1 MYNLYRTILCYCKIK
16 KTVFFLYT
24 EPKISV
30 NLYNSCQFDYICT
43 HFNSYMKKKIAV
55 GFWESIARI
64 VLKNRIVILGVI
76 LAITI
81 FLALQWKNLGMT
93 YTEANLLPK
102 KHIVNQQ
109 YEDFLSKFGEEG
121 NLIVIGFKDKE
132 FFTPKAF
139 AAWNELMTGL
149 KSSKEVELVV
159 SLNDLKKLEKNETE
173 EKFELVPLIDQKQ
186 TVNPAYLQKIKNELF
201 NNLPFYEG
209 LLFNK
214 QSGSIRSAIYLNKKI
229 VNTAARKTFIIENL
243 VPKIEK
249 FEKTTGIDLR
259 VSGMPYIRTIN
270 AENMKGEIGLFIG
283 AALFITSLIFFLFF
297 RSFRA
302 TFISIC
308 ILLVGVMWSFGTLG
322 LFHYKI
328 TILTAIIPPL
338 IIVIGITNCIFLINK
353 YQQEIKIHHNQ
364 AKALQRVIS
373 KIGVSTL
380 MTNLTT
386 AAGFATFMIT
396 GNDLLFEFGL
406 VTSINVISVYLLTL
420 AVVPI
425 FYSFMPLP
433 KEKHLFHLSKT
444 YISTLLDWVENI
456 VKYKRKTIYII
467 YALLLVFS
475 VIGVSQMKVSGSLI
489 GEMPKSASF
498 FKDIVFFEK
507 EFNGVMPLEIMINTK
522 RKKGVMKLSTMKK
535 MDELQKTI
543 SEIPE
548 LSKPISIVNLVKY
561 SKQAYY
567 NGNPEYYELP
577 TSQEQA
583 FILSYAKNATKNTKE
598 NLMKSYVDSTGQ
610 YARITTF
617 MKDIGTKEMAKVESK
632 LHQKIDKI
640 FPKDRYE
647 VTLTGKALVFQKGTS
662 YLIDNLIESL
672 IFAILLIAGLMTYL
686 FRSGKMVLASVI
698 TNILPLCITSGLMGY
713 FGIPLKP
720 STILVF
726 SIAFGI
732 SVDNAIQFMA
742 KYRLDLLQNK
752 GKVKKS
758 VFSALRETGISTFYT
773 SVVLILGF
781 ATFTLSSFSGT
792 IALGGLI
799 SCTLLFAMFANLLV
813 LPALVLTFEK
823 KRAKKEDLIEE
834 LN

>member
-1 MYNLYRTILCYCKIK
+1 MYNLYPTILWYCKIK
-16 KTVFFLYT
+16 NTPFFLPIA
-24 EPKISV
+24 PKISF
-30 NLYNSCQFDYICT
+30 NLYNSCQFDYICI
-43 HFNSYMKKKIAV
+43 HFNSYMKKKITV

-76 LAITI
+76 LAITV

-109 YEDFLSKFGEEG
+109 YQDFLSKFGEEG
-121 NLIVIGFKDKE
+121 NLIVIGFKDKA

-149 KSSKEVELVV
+149 KNSKEVELVV
-159 SLNDLKKLEKNETE
+159 SLNDLKKLEKNETA

-186 TVNPAYLQKIKNELF
+186 TVNPAYLEKIKNELF

-302 TFISIC
+302 TFISMC
-308 ILLVGVMWSFGTLG
+308 ILLIGVMWSFGTLG

-425 FYSFMPLP
+425 IYSFMPLP
-433 KEKHLFHLSKT
+433 KEKHLYHLTKN
-444 YISTLLDWVENI
+444 YISTLLNWVENI
-456 VKYKRKTIYII
+456 VKYKRKTVYII

-662 YLIDNLIESL
+662 YLINNLIESL

-773 SVVLILGF
+773 SIVLIFGF
-781 ATFTLSSFSGT
+781 AIFTLSSFSGT

-799 SCTLLFAMFANLLV
+799 SCTLLFAMFSNLLV

-823 KRAKKEDLIEE
+823 KRTKKEDFIEE

>member
-1 MYNLYRTILCYCKIK
+1 MKNTI
-16 KTVFFLYT
+16 
-24 EPKISV
+24 
-30 NLYNSCQFDYICT
+30 Q
-43 HFNSYMKKKIAV
+43 V
-55 GFWESIARI
+55 GFWERLARI
-64 VLKNRIVILGVI
+64 ILTNRIAILSGIV
-76 LAITI
+76 AITV
-81 FLALQWKNLGMT
+81 FLGMQWKYLGMT

-102 KHIVNQQ
+102 KHIVNRQ
-109 YEDFLSKFGEEG
+109 YQDFLDKFGEEG
-121 NLIVIGFKDKE
+121 NLIVIGFQDE
-132 FFTPKAF
+132 RFFTPKAY
-139 AAWNELMTGL
+139 AAWNVLMTGL
-149 KSSKEVELVV
+149 KNSKEVELVISV
-159 SLNDLKKLEKNETE
+159 NDLKTLQKDTIAQ
-173 EKFELVPLIDQKQ
+173 KFRLVPLIDQNCANDE
-186 TVNPAYLQKIKNELF
+186 TYLQGIKHELF
-201 NNLPFYEG
+201 TNLPFYEG

-214 QSGSIRSAIYLNKKI
+214 KSGSIRSAVYLKKKI

-243 VPKIEK
+243 VPAIER

-283 AALFITSLIFFLFF
+283 VALLITSLIFFLFF
-297 RSFRA
+297 RSYRA

-308 ILLVGVMWSFGTLG
+308 ILVVGVMWSFGTLG

-353 YQQEIKIHHNQ
+353 YQQEVKLHNNQ

-406 VTSINVISVYLLTL
+406 VTSINVITVYLLTL
-420 AVVPI
+420 LVVPI
-425 FYSFMPLP
+425 VYSFMPLP
-433 KEKHLFHLSKT
+433 KEKHLYHLSKN
-444 YISTLLDWVENI
+444 YLSSFLNWVGNI
-456 VKYKRKTIYII
+456 VKTKRSAIYWI
-467 YALLLVFS
+467 YGLLLAFS

-489 GEMPKSASF
+489 GEMPKSAAF
-498 FKDIVFFEK
+498 FKDILFYEK

-522 RKKGVMKLSTMKK
+522 HKRGVMTLANMRK
-535 MDELQKTI
+535 MDELQETI
-543 SEIPE
+543 SQIPE
-548 LSKPISIVNLVKY
+548 LSKPVSVVNLVKY
-561 SKQAYY
+561 SKQAFY
-567 NGNPEYYELP
+567 NGNPDYYALP
-577 TSQEQA
+577 TAQEQA
-583 FILSYAKNATKNTKE
+583 FILSYAKNATKDTKE

-617 MKDIGTKEMAKVESK
+617 MKDIGTQEMAKVERK
-632 LHQKIDKI
+632 LRDKIEAI
-640 FPKDRYE
+640 FPKERYE

-662 YLIDNLIESL
+662 YLINNLIESL
-672 IFAILLIAGLMTYL
+672 IFAILMIAALMAYL
-686 FRSGKMVLASVI
+686 FRSFKMVMASVI

-742 KYRLDLLQNK
+742 KYRHDLIKNN
-752 GKVKKS
+752 GKVQKS
-758 VFSALRETGISTFYT
+758 VFSALLETGISTFYT
-773 SVVLILGF
+773 SIVLIFGF
-781 ATFTLSSFSGT
+781 AIFTLSSFSGT

-813 LPALVLTFEK
+813 LPSLVLTFEK
-823 KRAKKEDLIEE
+823 KRAKKEDSLESVSGSE
-834 LN
+834 S

>member
-1 MYNLYRTILCYCKIK
+1 
-16 KTVFFLYT
+16 
-24 EPKISV
+24 
-30 NLYNSCQFDYICT
+30 
-43 HFNSYMKKKIAV
+43 MKKKLKV
-55 GFWESIARI
+55 GFWEYIARLI
-64 VLKNRIVILGVI
+64 LTYRITILI
-76 LAITI
+76 AITAITI
-81 FLALQWKNLGMT
+81 FLGFQWRNLNMT

-109 YEDFLSKFGEEG
+109 YDDFLSKFGEEG
-121 NLIVIGFKDKE
+121 NLIVIGFQDPN

-139 AAWNELMTGL
+139 AEWNELMLGL
-149 KSSKEVELVV
+149 KSSKNAELVV
-159 SLNDLKKLEKNETE
+159 SISDLRKLQKDTIAQ
-173 EKFELVPLIDQKQ
+173 KFELNPLIDSNQIKNQ
-186 TVNPAYLQKIKNELF
+186 AYLQNIKSELF

-214 QSGSIRSAIYLNKKI
+214 KSGSIRSAIYLKKEI
-229 VNTAARKTFIIENL
+229 VNTAERKIFIIETL
-243 VPKIEK
+243 LPKIEK
-249 FEKTTGIDLR
+249 FEKNTGIDLR

-283 AALFITSLIFFLFF
+283 AALLITSLIFFFFF
-297 RSFRA
+297 RSYRA
-302 TFISIC
+302 TFISIF
-308 ILLVGVMWSFGTLG
+308 ILLFGVMWSFGTLG
-322 LFHYKI
+322 LFNYKI

-353 YQQEIKIHHNQ
+353 YQQEIKLHQNQ

-396 GNDLLFEFGL
+396 GNELLYEFGL
-406 VTSINVISVYLLTL
+406 VTSINVITVYLLTL
-420 AVVPI
+420 LIVPI
-425 FYSFMPLP
+425 MYSFMPMP
-433 KEKHLFHLSKT
+433 KEKHLYHLSKNYLSTVLGWVEKVVKTKRT
-444 YISTLLDWVENI
+444 YIYTVY
-456 VKYKRKTIYII
+456 V
-467 YALLLVFS
+467 LLLVFS
-475 VIGVSQMKVSGSLI
+475 VVGVMQMKVSGSLI

-498 FKDIVFFEK
+498 FKDILFYEK

-522 RKKGVMKLSTMKK
+522 HKKGVMKLSTMKK

-543 SEIPE
+543 EQIPE
-548 LSKPISIVNLVKY
+548 LSKPVSVVNLVKY
-561 SKQAYY
+561 SKQAFY

-583 FILSYAKNATKNTKE
+583 FILSYAKNATKNTKD

-610 YARITTF
+610 YARITTY
-617 MKDIGTKEMAKVESK
+617 MKDIGTKDMAKIEGK
-632 LHQKIDKI
+632 LRIKIEEI

-647 VTLTGKALVFQKGTS
+647 VTLTGKALVFQKGTT
-662 YLIDNLIESL
+662 YLINNLIESL
-672 IFAILLIAGLMTYL
+672 LFAILLIAGLMAYM
-686 FRSGKMVLASVI
+686 FRSAKMIFVSVI

-713 FGIPLKP
+713 LGIPLKP

-742 KYRLDLLQNK
+742 KYRHDLKMNN
-752 GKVKKS
+752 GKIKKS
-758 VFSALRETGISTFYT
+758 VFSALQETGVSTFYT
-773 SVVLILGF
+773 SIVLIFGF
-781 ATFTLSSFSGT
+781 AIFTLSSFSGT
-792 IALGGLI
+792 VALGGLI

-823 KRAKKEDLIEE
+823 KKAKLEE
-834 LN
+834 

>member
-1 MYNLYRTILCYCKIK
+1 MK
-16 KTVFFLYT
+16 KTL
-24 EPKISV
+24 K
-30 NLYNSCQFDYICT
+30 
-43 HFNSYMKKKIAV
+43 V
-55 GFWESIARI
+55 GIWEFIARLI
-64 VLKNRIVILGVI
+64 LTNRIKILITIV
-76 LAITI
+76 AITI
-81 FLALQWKNLGMT
+81 FLGFQWRNLGMT
-93 YTEANLLPK
+93 YTEANLLPQ

-109 YEDFLSKFGEEG
+109 YDDFLSKFGEEG
-121 NLIVIGFKDKE
+121 NLIVIGFKDTT

-149 KSSKEVELVV
+149 KNANEVELVV
-159 SLNDLKKLEKNETE
+159 SLNDLKKLQKDTLA
-173 EKFELVPLIDQKQ
+173 EKFQLVPLINQNQIVNQ
-186 TVNPAYLQKIKNELF
+186 TYLKNLKNELF

-214 QSGSIRSAIYLNKKI
+214 KSGSIRSAVYLKKAI
-229 VNTAARKTFIIENL
+229 VNTAERKTFIVENL
-243 VPKIEK
+243 IPKIEK

-270 AENMKGEIGLFIG
+270 AENMKGEIALFIG

-302 TFISIC
+302 TFISIL
-308 ILLVGVMWSFGTLG
+308 ILLFGVMWSFGTLG
-322 LFHYKI
+322 LLHYRI

-353 YQQEIKIHHNQ
+353 YQQEIKLHNNQ

-373 KIGVSTL
+373 KIGVSTM

-396 GNDLLFEFGL
+396 GNELLFEFGL
-406 VTSINVISVYLLTL
+406 VTSLNVITVYLLTL
-420 AVVPI
+420 VVVPI
-425 FYSFMPLP
+425 AYSFMSVP
-433 KEKHLFHLSKT
+433 KEKHLYHLSKT
-444 YISTLLDWVENI
+444 YISSVLDWVENI
-456 VKYKRKTIYII
+456 VKNKRKVIYTIYV
-467 YALLLVFS
+467 LLLIFS
-475 VIGVSQMKVSGSLI
+475 VIGVSKMKVSGSLI

-507 EFNGVMPLEIMINTK
+507 EFNGVMPLEIMIDTK
-522 RKKGVMKLSTMKK
+522 HKKGVMKLSTMKK

-543 SEIPE
+543 EQIPE
-548 LSKPISIVNLVKY
+548 LSKPVSVVNLVKY
-561 SKQAYY
+561 SKQAFY

-577 TSQEQA
+577 NSQEQV
-583 FILSYAKNATKNTKE
+583 FILSYAKNATKNTKD

-617 MKDIGTKEMAKVESK
+617 MKDIGTKDMAKIEGK
-632 LHQKIDKI
+632 LRAKIEEV

-647 VTLTGKALVFQKGTS
+647 VTLTGKALVFQKGTA

-672 IFAILLIAGLMTYL
+672 IFAILLIAGLMAYM
-686 FRSGKMVLASVI
+686 FRSSKMIFVSVI

-713 FGIPLKP
+713 IGIPLKP

-742 KYRLDLLQNK
+742 KYRHDLIQNN
-752 GKVKKS
+752 GKIKKS

-773 SVVLILGF
+773 SVVLIFGF
-781 ATFTLSSFSGT
+781 AIFTLSSFGGT

-823 KRAKKEDLIEE
+823 KKAIDED
-834 LN
+834 

>member
-1 MYNLYRTILCYCKIK
+1 
-16 KTVFFLYT
+16 
-24 EPKISV
+24 
-30 NLYNSCQFDYICT
+30 
-43 HFNSYMKKKIAV
+43 MKRALKV
-55 GFWESIARI
+55 GFWEWIARI
-64 VLKNRIVILGVI
+64 ILKNRMTILCVIFSLTVFLG
-76 LAITI
+76 
-81 FLALQWKNLGMT
+81 LQWKNLSMT
-93 YTEANLLPK
+93 FTEANLLPQ

-109 YEDFLSKFGEEG
+109 YQDFLNKFGEEG
-121 NLIVIGFKDKE
+121 NLIVIGVQDKR

-139 AAWNELMTGL
+139 AAWNKLMSGL
-149 KSSKEVELVV
+149 KKAQEVELVIAV
-159 SLNDLKKLEKNETE
+159 HDLKKLEKNTLL
-173 EKFELVPLIDQKQ
+173 EKFELVPLI
-186 TVNPAYLQKIKNELF
+186 NPKKTNDAAYLGGIKKELF
-201 NNLPFYEG
+201 NNLPFYES

-214 QSGSIRSAIYLNKKI
+214 QTGSIRSAIYLNKKI
-229 VNTAARKTFIIENL
+229 VNTVARKTFVVENL
-243 VPKIEK
+243 VPKINE

-270 AENMKGEIGLFIG
+270 SENMKGEIGFFIG
-283 AALFITSLIFFLFF
+283 AALLITSLIFFLFF

-308 ILLVGVMWSFGTLG
+308 ILLVGVVWSFGTLG

-353 YQQEIKIHHNQ
+353 YQQEIKTHNNQ

-373 KIGVSTL
+373 KIGVATL

-386 AAGFATFMIT
+386 AIGFATFMIT
-396 GNDLLFEFGL
+396 GNDLLYEFGL
-406 VTSINVISVYLLTL
+406 VTSINVITVYLLTL
-420 AVVPI
+420 MIVPI
-425 FYSFMPLP
+425 VYSFMPVP
-433 KEKHLFHLSKT
+433 KEKHLYHLSKT
-444 YISTLLDWVENI
+444 YLSAVLNWVEYAVRYN
-456 VKYKRKTIYII
+456 RKIIYIV
-467 YALLLVFS
+467 YGLLLVFS
-475 VIGVSQMKVSGSLI
+475 IIGVSQMKVSGSLI

-498 FKDIVFFEK
+498 FKDILFFEK
-507 EFNGVMPLEIMINTK
+507 EFNGVMPLEIMIDTK
-522 RKKGVMKLSTMKK
+522 RKKGVMKLSTMKR
-535 MDELQKTI
+535 MDELQQTI
-543 SEIPE
+543 AEIPE
-548 LSKPISIVNLVKY
+548 LSKPVSIVNLVKY

-617 MKDIGTKEMAKVESK
+617 MRDIGTEEMAKVEDK
-632 LHQKIDKI
+632 LRTKIDQV
-640 FPKDRYE
+640 FPKERFN

-672 IFAILLIAGLMTYL
+672 IFAILLIAGLMAYM
-686 FRSGKMVLASVI
+686 FRSVKMILVSVI

-742 KYRLDLLQNK
+742 KYRHDLIENN
-752 GKVKKS
+752 GKIKKS

-773 SVVLILGF
+773 SVVLVFGF
-781 ATFTLSSFSGT
+781 AIFTLSSFSGT

-823 KRAKKEDLIEE
+823 KKALQEDTLDSKVA
-834 LN
+834 

>member
-1 MYNLYRTILCYCKIK
+1 MK
-16 KTVFFLYT
+16 KTLR
-24 EPKISV
+24 
-30 NLYNSCQFDYICT
+30 
-43 HFNSYMKKKIAV
+43 V
-55 GFWESIARI
+55 GFWEFIARLI
-64 VLKNRIVILGVI
+64 LTYRITILVVIA
-76 LAITI
+76 AITI
-81 FLALQWKNLGMT
+81 FLGLQWKNLNMT

-102 KHIVNQQ
+102 KHIVNRQ

-121 NLIVIGFKDKE
+121 NLIVIGFKDPK

-149 KSSKEVELVV
+149 KNSKGVELVV
-159 SLNDLKKLEKNETE
+159 SLNDLKKLQKDTLA
-173 EKFELVPLIDQKQ
+173 EKFELVPLINQNL
-186 TVNPAYLQKIKNELF
+186 TVNPAYLQKIKLELF

-214 QSGSIRSAIYLNKKI
+214 KSGSIRSAIYLKKSI
-229 VNTAARKTFIIENL
+229 VNTEARKTFILENL
-243 VPKIEK
+243 IPKIEK
-249 FEKTTGIDLR
+249 FEKSTGIDLR

-283 AALFITSLIFFLFF
+283 AALLITSLIFFLFF
-297 RSFRA
+297 RSYRA
-302 TFISIC
+302 TFISIF
-308 ILLVGVMWSFGTLG
+308 ILIFGVMWSFGTLG
-322 LFHYKI
+322 LFHYRI

-353 YQQEIKIHHNQ
+353 YQQEIKLHRNQ

-406 VTSINVISVYLLTL
+406 VTSINVITVYLLTL
-420 AVVPI
+420 VVVPI
-425 FYSFMPLP
+425 MYSFMHVP
-433 KEKHLFHLSKT
+433 KEKHLYHLSKT
-444 YISTLLDWVENI
+444 YLSSVLDWVEHI
-456 VKYKRKTIYII
+456 VKTKRTYIYSI
-467 YALLLVFS
+467 YGLLLVFS
-475 VIGVSQMKVSGSLI
+475 VIGVVQMKVSGSLI

-507 EFNGVMPLEIMINTK
+507 EFNGVMPLEIMIDTK
-522 RKKGVMKLSTMKK
+522 HKKGVMKLSTMKK

-543 SEIPE
+543 EQIPE
-548 LSKPISIVNLVKY
+548 LSKPVSIVNLVKY
-561 SKQAYY
+561 SKQAFY
-567 NGNPEYYELP
+567 NGKPEFYELP
-577 TSQEQA
+577 TSQEQV
-583 FILSYAKNATKNTKE
+583 FILSYAKNATKNSKE

-617 MKDIGTKEMAKVESK
+617 MKDIGTKDMSK
-632 LHQKIDKI
+632 IEGKLRTKIEEI

-647 VTLTGKALVFQKGTS
+647 VTLTGKALVFQKGTT
-662 YLIDNLIESL
+662 YLINNLIESL
-672 IFAILLIAGLMTYL
+672 IFAIFLIAGLMAYM
-686 FRSGKMVLASVI
+686 FRSAKMIFVSVI

-713 FGIPLKP
+713 LGIPLKP

-742 KYRLDLLQNK
+742 KYRHDLIQNN
-752 GKVKKS
+752 GKIKKS

-773 SVVLILGF
+773 SIVLIFGF
-781 ATFTLSSFSGT
+781 AVFTLSSFGGT
-792 IALGGLI
+792 VALGGLI

-823 KRAKKEDLIEE
+823 KKAINEE
-834 LN
+834 

>member
-1 MYNLYRTILCYCKIK
+1 MKNTIK
-16 KTVFFLYT
+16 
-24 EPKISV
+24 
-30 NLYNSCQFDYICT
+30 
-43 HFNSYMKKKIAV
+43 V
-55 GFWESIARI
+55 GFWERLARI
-64 VLKNRIVILGVI
+64 ILKNRIAILVGI
-76 LAITI
+76 AAITI
-81 FLALQWKNLGMT
+81 FLGFQWRNLSMT

-102 KHIVNQQ
+102 RHIVNKQ
-109 YEDFLSKFGEEG
+109 YQDFLNKFGEEG
-121 NLIVIGFKDKE
+121 NLIVIGFKDRT

-149 KSSKEVELVV
+149 KNAKEVDLVV
-159 SLNDLKKLEKNETE
+159 SLNDLKKLEKDTVAQ
-173 EKFELVPLIDQKQ
+173 KFRLVSLVDAAQIKD
-186 TVNPAYLQKIKNELF
+186 PAYLRHIREELF
-201 NNLPFYEG
+201 NRLPFYEG

-214 QSGSIRSAIYLNKKI
+214 QTGSIRSAVYLKKSI
-229 VNTAARKTFIIENL
+229 VNTEQRKAFILQKL
-243 VPKIEK
+243 VPAIER
-249 FEKTTGIDLR
+249 FEKDTQIDLR

-283 AALFITSLIFFLFF
+283 AALLVVSLIFFLFF
-297 RSFRA
+297 RSWRA
-302 TFISIC
+302 TFISIF
-308 ILLVGVMWSFGTLG
+308 ILIFGVMWSFGTLG

-353 YQQEIKIHHNQ
+353 YQQEIKLHNNQ

-380 MTNLTT
+380 MTNMTT
-386 AAGFATFMIT
+386 AMGFATFMIA

-406 VTSINVISVYLLTL
+406 VTSINVITVYLLTL
-420 AVVPI
+420 LVVPI
-425 FYSFMPLP
+425 IYSFMPLP
-433 KEKHLFHLSKT
+433 KEKHLYHLSRN
-444 YISTLLDWVENI
+444 YISSLLDWVEKI
-456 VKYKRKTIYII
+456 VKTRRTRVYIA
-467 YALLLVFS
+467 YGLLLIFS
-475 VIGVSQMKVSGSLI
+475 VLGLSKMKVSGSLI

-498 FKDIVFFEK
+498 FKDIVFYEK
-507 EFNGVMPLEIMINTK
+507 EFSGVMPLEIMIDTHH
-522 RKKGVMKLSTMKK
+522 KKGVMKLSTMKK
-535 MDELQKTI
+535 MDELQQTI
-543 SEIPE
+543 SKIPE
-548 LSKPISIVNLVKY
+548 LSKPVSVVNLVKY
-561 SKQAYY
+561 SKQAFY

-583 FILSYAKNATKNTKE
+583 FVLSYAKNASKNTKD
-598 NLMKSYVDSTGQ
+598 NLMKSYVDSTSQ

-617 MKDIGTKEMAKVESK
+617 MKDIGTEDMARVEK
-632 LHQKIDKI
+632 QLRTKIADI
-640 FPKDRYE
+640 FPEDRYT
-647 VTLTGKALVFQKGTS
+647 VTLTGKALVFQKGTT

-672 IFAILLIAGLMTYL
+672 IFAILMIAGLMAYL
-686 FRSGKMVLASVI
+686 FRSVKMVLASVI

-742 KYRLDLLQNK
+742 KYRHDLIMNNGQ
-752 GKVKKS
+752 VRKS

-773 SVVLILGF
+773 SVVLIFGF
-781 ATFTLSSFSGT
+781 AIFTLSSFSGT

-823 KRAKKEDLIEE
+823 KKASQEDFEDD
-834 LN
+834 

>member
-1 MYNLYRTILCYCKIK
+1 MKYRLK
-16 KTVFFLYT
+16 
-24 EPKISV
+24 
-30 NLYNSCQFDYICT
+30 
-43 HFNSYMKKKIAV
+43 V
-55 GFWESIARI
+55 GFWERVARI
-64 VLKNRIVILGVI
+64 ILKNRLVILGCI

-81 FLALQWKNLGMT
+81 FLSLQWKNLGMT

-109 YEDFLSKFGEEG
+109 YQDFLNKFGEEG
-121 NLIVIGFKDKE
+121 NLIVIGFKDNT

-139 AAWNELMTGL
+139 AAWNELMSGI
-149 KSSKEVELVV
+149 KKSKEVELVV
-159 SLNDLKKLEKNETE
+159 SINDLKKIQKDTIA
-173 EKFELVPLIDQKQ
+173 EKFELVSLIDQKQ
-186 TVNPAYLQKIKNELF
+186 TSNGAYLQNIKHELF
-201 NNLPFYEG
+201 TNLPFYEG

-214 QSGSIRSAIYLNKKI
+214 KSGSIRSAVYLNKKI
-229 VNTAARKTFIIENL
+229 VNTASRKTFIIENL

-283 AALFITSLIFFLFF
+283 AALLITSLIFFFFF

-308 ILLVGVMWSFGTLG
+308 ILLFGVMWSFGTLG

-353 YQQEIKIHHNQ
+353 YQQEIKIHQNQ
-364 AKALQRVIS
+364 ARALQRVIS

-396 GNDLLFEFGL
+396 GNELLFEFGL
-406 VTSINVISVYLLTL
+406 VTSINVITVYLLTL
-420 AVVPI
+420 LVVPI
-425 FYSFMPLP
+425 VYSFMSIP
-433 KEKHLFHLSKT
+433 KEKHLYHLSKN
-444 YISTLLDWVENI
+444 YISSLLDGVEYI
-456 VKYKRKTIYII
+456 VKYKRKSIYII
-467 YALLLVFS
+467 YILLLIFS
-475 VIGVSQMKVSGSLI
+475 IIGVSEMKVSGSLI

-498 FKDIVFFEK
+498 FKDILFYEK
-507 EFNGVMPLEIMINTK
+507 EFNGVMPLEIMIDTK
-522 RKKGVMKLSTMKK
+522 HKKGVMKLSTMKK
-535 MDELQKTI
+535 MDELQETI
-543 SEIPE
+543 GQIPE
-548 LSKPISIVNLVKY
+548 LSKPVSIVNLVKY

-567 NGNPEYYELP
+567 NGNPEYYQLP

-583 FILSYAKNATKNTKE
+583 FILSYAKNATKNTKD

-617 MKDIGTKEMAKVESK
+617 MKDIGTEEMAKVEGK
-632 LHQKIDKI
+632 LRQKIDVL
-640 FPKDRYE
+640 FPKDRYQ
-647 VTLTGKALVFQKGTS
+647 VTLTGKALVFQKGTT
-662 YLIDNLIESL
+662 YLINNLIESL
-672 IFAILLIAGLMTYL
+672 IFAIFLIAGLMAYL
-686 FRSGKMVLASVI
+686 FRSVKMVLASVI

-742 KYRLDLLQNK
+742 KYRLDLIQNN
-752 GKVKKS
+752 GKIKKS

-773 SVVLILGF
+773 SIVLIFGF
-781 ATFTLSSFSGT
+781 AIFTLSSFSGT

-823 KRAKKEDLIEE
+823 KSAVKEDTFTPEIEA
-834 LN
+834 

>member
-1 MYNLYRTILCYCKIK
+1 
-16 KTVFFLYT
+16 
-24 EPKISV
+24 
-30 NLYNSCQFDYICT
+30 
-43 HFNSYMKKKIAV
+43 MKNKSKV
-55 GFWESIARI
+55 GFWEWVARI
-64 VLKNRIVILGVI
+64 ILKNRIVILGLI
-76 LAITI
+76 LAVTI
-81 FLALQWKNLGMT
+81 FLGLQWKNLGMT

-102 KHIVNQQ
+102 KHIVNRQ
-109 YEDFLSKFGEEG
+109 YQDFLDKFGEEG
-121 NLIVIGFKDKE
+121 NLIVIGFKDE
-132 FFTPKAF
+132 SFFTPKAY

-149 KSSKEVELVV
+149 KNAKEVELVV
-159 SLNDLKKLEKNETE
+159 SLNDLKKLQKDTVAQ
-173 EKFELVPLIDQKQ
+173 KFELVPLIDQSK
-186 TVNPAYLQKIKNELF
+186 TLHSEYLQKIKHELF
-201 NNLPFYEG
+201 NDLPFYEG

-214 QSGSIRSAIYLNKKI
+214 ESGSIRSAVYLNKKI
-229 VNTAARKTFIIENL
+229 VNTAARKTFILENL

-270 AENMKGEIGLFIG
+270 AENMKGEIGLFIS
-283 AALFITSLIFFLFF
+283 AALLTVSLIFFFFF

-302 TFISIC
+302 TFISIL
-308 ILLVGVMWSFGTLG
+308 ILLFGVMWSFGTLG

-353 YQQEIKIHHNQ
+353 YQQEIKIHNNQ

-406 VTSINVISVYLLTL
+406 VTSLNVISVYLLTL
-420 AVVPI
+420 LVVPI
-425 FYSFMPLP
+425 VYSFMSVP

-444 YISTLLDWVENI
+444 YIASLLDWVEKI
-456 VKYKRKTIYII
+456 VKTRRSVIYSI
-467 YALLLVFS
+467 YGLLLVLS
-475 VIGVSQMKVSGSLI
+475 IIGVLQMKVSGSLI
-489 GEMPKSASF
+489 GEMPKNASF
-498 FKDIVFFEK
+498 FKDINFYEK
-507 EFNGVMPLEIMINTK
+507 EFHGVMPLEIMINTK

-535 MDELQKTI
+535 MDELQQTI
-543 SEIPE
+543 EQIPE
-548 LSKPISIVNLVKY
+548 LSKPVSIVNLVKY

-577 TSQEQA
+577 TAQEQV
-583 FILSYAKNATKNTKE
+583 FILSYAKNAAKNNND
-598 NLMKSYVDSTGQ
+598 NLMKSYVDPTGQ

-617 MKDIGTKEMAKVESK
+617 MKDIGTKEMAKVEA
-632 LHQKIDKI
+632 KIKKKTDVI

-672 IFAILLIAGLMTYL
+672 IFAILMIAGLMAYL
-686 FRSGKMVLASVI
+686 FRSVKMVMASVI
-698 TNILPLCITSGLMGY
+698 TNVLPLCITSGLMGY

-742 KYRLDLLQNK
+742 KYRHDLLKNN
-752 GKVKKS
+752 GRVKKS

-773 SVVLILGF
+773 SVVLIFGF
-781 ATFTLSSFSGT
+781 AIFTLSSFSGT

-813 LPALVLTFEK
+813 LPSLVLTFEK
-823 KRAKKEDLIEE
+823 KRDKKEGLMETD
-834 LN
+834 

>member
-1 MYNLYRTILCYCKIK
+1 MKNTI
-16 KTVFFLYT
+16 
-24 EPKISV
+24 
-30 NLYNSCQFDYICT
+30 Q
-43 HFNSYMKKKIAV
+43 V
-55 GFWESIARI
+55 GFWEKLARI
-64 VLKNRIVILGVI
+64 ILKNRITILIV
-76 LAITI
+76 LSALTI
-81 FLALQWKNLGMT
+81 FLALQWKNLSMT

-102 KHIVNQQ
+102 EHVANKDYQK
-109 YEDFLSKFGEEG
+109 FLDKFGEEG
-121 NLIVIGFKDKE
+121 NLVVIGFKDPK
-132 FFTPKAF
+132 FFTPKNY

-149 KSSKEVELVV
+149 KKSKEVDLVV
-159 SLNDLKKLEKNETE
+159 SLNDLKKLEKDTIN
-173 EKFELVPLIDQKQ
+173 EKFVLSPFIDQSK
-186 TVNPAYLQKIKNELF
+186 VLDPAYLKTVQYDLF
-201 NNLPFYEG
+201 HNLPFYEG

-214 QSGSIRSAIYLNKKI
+214 ESGSVRSAIYINKAL
-229 VNTAARKTFIIENL
+229 VNTAERKTFILENL
-243 VPKIEK
+243 VPKIDK

-270 AENMKGEIGLFIG
+270 ADNMKGEIGLFIG
-283 AALFITSLIFFLFF
+283 AALFTVSLIFFFFF

-308 ILLVGVMWSFGTLG
+308 ILIVGVIWSFGTLG
-322 LFHYKI
+322 LFGYKI

-353 YQQEIKIHHNQ
+353 YQQEIKLHNNQ

-386 AAGFATFMIT
+386 AIGFATFMIT

-420 AVVPI
+420 FIVPI
-425 FYSFMPLP
+425 IYSFMPLP
-433 KEKHLFHLSKT
+433 KEKHLYHLTKT
-444 YISTLLDWVENI
+444 YISTLLNVVENL
-456 VKYKRKTIYII
+456 VKSKRKIVYIV
-467 YALLLVFS
+467 YGLLLVFS

-498 FKDIVFFEK
+498 FKDILFYEK
-507 EFNGVMPLEIMINTK
+507 EFNGVMPLEIMIDTK
-522 RKKGVMKLSTMKK
+522 KKKGVMKASTIRK
-535 MDELQKTI
+535 MDELQTTI
-543 SEIPE
+543 AEIPE
-548 LSKPISIVNLVKY
+548 LAKPVSIVNLVKY
-561 SKQAYY
+561 SKQAFY
-567 NGNPEYYELP
+567 NGNPEYYQLP

-583 FILSYAKNATKNTKE
+583 FILSYAKNATKNSKE
-598 NLMKSYVDSTGQ
+598 NLMKAYVDSTGQ

-617 MKDIGTKEMAKVESK
+617 MKDIGTDEMAKVEKK
-632 LHQKIDKI
+632 LHTKIDEI

-647 VTLTGKALVFQKGTS
+647 VTVTGKALVFQKGTS
-662 YLIDNLIESL
+662 YLVDNLIESL
-672 IFAILLIAGLMTYL
+672 IFAIAVIAILMLYL
-686 FRSGKMVLASVI
+686 FRSFKMVMASVI

-742 KYRLDLLQNK
+742 KYKHDLIQSN

-799 SCTLLFAMFANLLV
+799 SCTLAFAMFANLVV
-813 LPALVLTFEK
+813 LPSLVLTFEK
-823 KRAKKEDLIEE
+823 KKTKKEE
-834 LN
+834 LENLEK

>member
-1 MYNLYRTILCYCKIK
+1 
-16 KTVFFLYT
+16 
-24 EPKISV
+24 
-30 NLYNSCQFDYICT
+30 
-43 HFNSYMKKKIAV
+43 MKKKLKV
-55 GFWESIARI
+55 GFWEYIAR
-64 VLKNRIVILGVI
+64 LILTYRVTI
-76 LAITI
+76 LIAIIAITI
-81 FLALQWKNLGMT
+81 FLGFQWRNLSMT

-109 YEDFLSKFGEEG
+109 YDDFLSKFGEEG
-121 NLIVIGFKDKE
+121 NLIVIGFKDPN

-139 AAWNELMTGL
+139 AEWNELMSGL
-149 KSSKEVELVV
+149 KLSNSVELVV
-159 SLNDLKKLEKNETE
+159 SISDLKKLQKDTLAQ
-173 EKFELVPLIDQKQ
+173 KFELVPLIENNQIKDQ
-186 TVNPAYLQKIKNELF
+186 AYLQNIKTELF

-214 QSGSIRSAIYLNKKI
+214 KSGSIRSAVYLKKEI
-229 VNTAARKTFIIENL
+229 VNTAERKTFIIETL
-243 VPKIEK
+243 LPKIEK
-249 FEKTTGIDLR
+249 FEKSTQIDLR

-283 AALFITSLIFFLFF
+283 AALLITSLIFFFFF
-297 RSFRA
+297 RSYRA

-308 ILLVGVMWSFGTLG
+308 ILIFGVMWSFGTLG

-353 YQQEIKIHHNQ
+353 YQQEIKLHQNQ

-386 AAGFATFMIT
+386 AVGFATFMIT
-396 GNDLLFEFGL
+396 GNELLYEFGL
-406 VTSINVISVYLLTL
+406 VTSINVITVYLLTL
-420 AVVPI
+420 LIVPI
-425 FYSFMPLP
+425 MYSFMPMP
-433 KEKHLFHLSKT
+433 KERHLYHLSKN
-444 YISTLLDWVENI
+444 YLSSVLGWVEKV
-456 VKYKRKTIYII
+456 VKTKRTAIYTV
-467 YALLLVFS
+467 YVLLLIFS
-475 VIGVSQMKVSGSLI
+475 VVGVMQMKVSGSLI

-498 FKDIVFFEK
+498 FKDILFYEK
-507 EFNGVMPLEIMINTK
+507 EFNGVMPLEIMIDTK

-543 SEIPE
+543 EQIPE
-548 LSKPISIVNLVKY
+548 LSKPVSVVNLVKY
-561 SKQAYY
+561 SKQAFY
-567 NGNPEYYELP
+567 NGNPEYYDLP

-583 FILSYAKNATKNTKE
+583 FILSYAKNATKNTKD

-610 YARITTF
+610 YARITTY
-617 MKDIGTKEMAKVESK
+617 MKDIGTKDMAIIEQK
-632 LHQKIDKI
+632 LKTKIDAI
-640 FPKDRYE
+640 FPNDRYE

-662 YLIDNLIESL
+662 YLINNLIESL
-672 IFAILLIAGLMTYL
+672 IFAIFVIAGLMAYM
-686 FRSGKMVLASVI
+686 FRSAKMILVSVI

-713 FGIPLKP
+713 LGIPLKP

-742 KYRLDLLQNK
+742 KYRHDLKMND
-752 GKVKKS
+752 GKIKKS
-758 VFSALRETGISTFYT
+758 VFSALQETGVSTFYT
-773 SVVLILGF
+773 SIVLIFGF
-781 ATFTLSSFSGT
+781 AIFTLSSFSGT
-792 IALGGLI
+792 VALGGLI

-823 KRAKKEDLIEE
+823 KKAIQEE
-834 LN
+834 

>member
-1 MYNLYRTILCYCKIK
+1 
-16 KTVFFLYT
+16 
-24 EPKISV
+24 
-30 NLYNSCQFDYICT
+30 
-43 HFNSYMKKKIAV
+43 MKNTLKV
-55 GFWESIARI
+55 GFWEVIARI
-64 VLKNRIVILGVI
+64 ILKNRITIIVAIAALTLFLG
-76 LAITI
+76 
-81 FLALQWKNLGMT
+81 FQWRNLSMT

-102 KHIVNQQ
+102 KHVVNQQ
-109 YEDFLSKFGEEG
+109 YQDFLNKFGEEG
-121 NLIVIGFKDKE
+121 NLIVIGFKDDT

-139 AAWNELMTGL
+139 AAWSKLMTEL
-149 KSSKEVELVV
+149 KSTKEVDLVV
-159 SLNDLKKLEKNETE
+159 SLNDLKKLEKDTIAQ
-173 EKFELVPLIDQKQ
+173 KFELVSLIDPSQ
-186 TVNPAYLQKIKNELF
+186 TNKVEYLQKIKYELF
-201 NNLPFYEG
+201 HNLPFYEG

-214 QSGSIRSAIYLNKKI
+214 ETGSIRSAVYLKKNV
-229 VNTAARKTFIIENL
+229 VNTAARKTFIVENL

-249 FEKTTGIDLR
+249 FEKETNIDLR

-270 AENMKGEIGLFIG
+270 AENMKGEIALFIG
-283 AALFITSLIFFLFF
+283 AALFITSFIFFLFF

-308 ILLVGVMWSFGTLG
+308 ILLLGVIWSFGTLG
-322 LFHYKI
+322 FFQYKI

-338 IIVIGITNCIFLINK
+338 IIVIGICNCIFLINK
-353 YQQEIKIHHNQ
+353 YQQEIKLHNNQ

-396 GNDLLFEFGL
+396 NNDLLFEFGM
-406 VTSINVISVYLLTL
+406 VTAINVMTVYFLTL
-420 AVVPI
+420 CIVPI
-425 FYSFMPLP
+425 VYSFMPLP
-433 KEKHLFHLSKT
+433 KEKHLYHLSKN
-444 YISTLLDWVENI
+444 YISALLNWVENI
-456 VKYKRKTIYII
+456 VKYKRSRIYII
-467 YALLLVFS
+467 YVLLLIFS
-475 VIGVSQMKVSGSLI
+475 VVGVSQMKVSGSLI

-498 FKDIVFFEK
+498 FKDILFYEK
-507 EFNGVMPLEIMINTK
+507 EFSGVMPLEIMIDTH

-535 MDELQKTI
+535 MDELQQTI
-543 SEIPE
+543 AQIPE
-548 LSKPISIVNLVKY
+548 LSKPVSVVNLVKY
-561 SKQAYY
+561 SKQAFY
-567 NGNPEYYELP
+567 NGNPDFYELP
-577 TSQEQA
+577 NSQEQA
-583 FILSYAKNATKNTKE
+583 FILSYAKNATKNTKD

-617 MKDIGTKEMAKVESK
+617 MKDIGTEDMARVEK
-632 LHQKIDKI
+632 QLQAKIDVI
-640 FPKDRYE
+640 FPADRYK

-662 YLIDNLIESL
+662 YLVDNLIESL
-672 IFAILLIAGLMTYL
+672 IFAIFMIAGLMAYL
-686 FRSGKMVLASVI
+686 FRSVKMVLASVI

-742 KYRLDLLQNK
+742 KYRHDLIQNN
-752 GKVKKS
+752 GRVKKS

-773 SVVLILGF
+773 SVVLIFGF
-781 ATFTLSSFSGT
+781 AIFTLSSFVGT

-823 KRAKKEDLIEE
+823 KKAKKEDAEE
-834 LN
+834 L

>member
-1 MYNLYRTILCYCKIK
+1 MLIYFEIYFIFAYHFLNMKQTIK
-16 KTVFFLYT
+16 
-24 EPKISV
+24 
-30 NLYNSCQFDYICT
+30 
-43 HFNSYMKKKIAV
+43 V
-55 GFWESIARI
+55 GFWEQVARVI
-64 VLKNRIVILGVI
+64 LKNRITILIAIAI
-76 LAITI
+76 LTI
-81 FLALQWKNLGMT
+81 FLSLQWKNIEMT

-109 YEDFLSKFGEEG
+109 YQDFLGKFGEEG
-121 NLIVIGFKDKE
+121 NLIVIGFKDDT

-139 AAWNELMTGL
+139 TAWSELMNSL
-149 KSSKEVELVV
+149 KSAKEVELVV
-159 SLNDLKKLEKNETE
+159 SLNDLKKLQKDTIAQ
-173 EKFELVPLIDQKQ
+173 KFQLVPLIDSSK
-186 TVNPAYLQKIKNELF
+186 TNDLAYLQKIKYELF

-214 QSGSIRSAIYLNKKI
+214 QSGSIRSAIYLNKKV
-229 VNTAARKTFIIENL
+229 VNTEARKTFIVENL

-249 FEKTTGIDLR
+249 FEKATQIDLR

-270 AENMKGEIGLFIG
+270 AENMKSEIGLFIG
-283 AALFITSLIFFLFF
+283 AALLITSLIFFFFF
-297 RSFRA
+297 RSYRA

-308 ILLVGVMWSFGTLG
+308 ILLFGVMWSFGTLG

-353 YQQEIKIHHNQ
+353 YQQEIKIHQNQ

-406 VTSINVISVYLLTL
+406 VTSINVITVYLLTL
-420 AVVPI
+420 LVVPI
-425 FYSFMPLP
+425 IYSFMSIP
-433 KEKHLFHLSKT
+433 KEKHLHHLSKT
-444 YISTLLDWVENI
+444 YISALLNWVENI
-456 VKYKRKTIYII
+456 VKYKRKII
-467 YALLLVFS
+467 YFIYGLLLIFS
-475 VIGVSQMKVSGSLI
+475 IIGVSQMKVSGSLI
-489 GEMPKSASF
+489 GEMPKNASF
-498 FKDIVFFEK
+498 FKDILFYEK
-507 EFNGVMPLEIMINTK
+507 EFSGVMPLEIMIDTK
-522 RKKGVMKLSTMKK
+522 RKKGVLKLSTMKK
-535 MDELQKTI
+535 MDELQTTI
-543 SEIPE
+543 AQIPE
-548 LSKPISIVNLVKY
+548 LSRPVSVVNLVKY
-561 SKQAYY
+561 SKQAFY
-567 NGNPEYYELP
+567 NGNPAFYDLP
-577 TSQEQA
+577 TNQEQA
-583 FILSYAKNATKNTKE
+583 FILSYAKNAAKNTKD

-610 YARITTF
+610 FARITTF
-617 MKDIGTKEMAKVESK
+617 MKDIGTEEMAKVEGK
-632 LHQKIDKI
+632 LRKKINEI
-640 FPKDRYE
+640 FPKDNYE

-672 IFAILLIAGLMTYL
+672 IFAILMIAGLMMYL
-686 FRSGKMVLASVI
+686 FRSVKMVFASLI

-713 FGIPLKP
+713 FDIPLKP

-742 KYRLDLLQNK
+742 KYRLDLIQNN
-752 GKVKKS
+752 GKIKKS

-773 SVVLILGF
+773 SIVLIFGF
-781 ATFTLSSFSGT
+781 AIFTLSSFSGT

-823 KRAKKEDLIEE
+823 KKATKEDVFED
-834 LN
+834 

>member
-1 MYNLYRTILCYCKIK
+1 MK
-16 KTVFFLYT
+16 KTL
-24 EPKISV
+24 K
-30 NLYNSCQFDYICT
+30 
-43 HFNSYMKKKIAV
+43 V
-55 GFWESIARI
+55 GFWEFIARLILTYRITILVII
-64 VLKNRIVILGVI
+64 V
-76 LAITI
+76 AITI
-81 FLALQWKNLGMT
+81 FLGLQWKNLSMT

-102 KHIVNQQ
+102 KHIVNRQ
-109 YEDFLSKFGEEG
+109 YDDFLTKFGEEG
-121 NLIVIGFKDKE
+121 NLIVIGFKDPN

-149 KSSKEVELVV
+149 KNSKEVELVV
-159 SLNDLKKLEKNETE
+159 SLNDLKKLQKDTLA
-173 EKFELVPLIDQKQ
+173 EKFELVPLIDQNQ
-186 TVNPAYLQKIKNELF
+186 TINPAYLQKIKLELF

-209 LLFNK
+209 LLFSK
-214 QSGSIRSAIYLNKKI
+214 KSGSIRSAIYLKKSI
-229 VNTAARKTFIIENL
+229 VNTAERKTFILENL
-243 VPKIEK
+243 IPKIDK
-249 FEKTTGIDLR
+249 FEKATGIDLR

-283 AALFITSLIFFLFF
+283 AALLITSLIFFFFF
-297 RSFRA
+297 RSYRA
-302 TFISIC
+302 TFISIF
-308 ILLVGVMWSFGTLG
+308 ILLFGVMWSFGTLG
-322 LFHYKI
+322 LLHYRI

-353 YQQEIKIHHNQ
+353 YQQEIKLHHNQ

-406 VTSINVISVYLLTL
+406 VTSINVITVYLLTL
-420 AVVPI
+420 VVVPI
-425 FYSFMPLP
+425 MYSFMHVP
-433 KEKHLFHLSKT
+433 KEKHLYHLSKT
-444 YISTLLDWVENI
+444 YLSWVLDWVEHI
-456 VKYKRKTIYII
+456 VKTKRTYIYSI
-467 YALLLVFS
+467 YGLLLVFS
-475 VIGVSQMKVSGSLI
+475 VIGVVRMKVSGSLI

-507 EFNGVMPLEIMINTK
+507 EFNGVMPLEIMIDTK
-522 RKKGVMKLSTMKK
+522 HKKGVMKLSTMKK

-543 SEIPE
+543 EQIPE
-548 LSKPISIVNLVKY
+548 LSKPVSIVNLVKY
-561 SKQAYY
+561 SKQAFY
-567 NGNPEYYELP
+567 NGKPEFYELP
-577 TSQEQA
+577 TSQEQV
-583 FILSYAKNATKNTKE
+583 FILSYAKNATKNSKE

-617 MKDIGTKEMAKVESK
+617 MKDIGTKDMSK
-632 LHQKIDKI
+632 IEGKLRTKIEEI

-647 VTLTGKALVFQKGTS
+647 VTLTGKALVFQKGTT
-662 YLIDNLIESL
+662 YLINNLIESL
-672 IFAILLIAGLMTYL
+672 IFAIFLIAGLMAYM
-686 FRSGKMVLASVI
+686 FRSTKMIFVSVI

-713 FGIPLKP
+713 LGIPLKP

-742 KYRLDLLQNK
+742 KYRHDLIQNN
-752 GKVKKS
+752 GKIKKS

-773 SVVLILGF
+773 SIVLIFGF
-781 ATFTLSSFSGT
+781 AIFTLSSFGGT
-792 IALGGLI
+792 VALGGLI

-823 KRAKKEDLIEE
+823 RKTITEE
-834 LN
+834 N

>member
-1 MYNLYRTILCYCKIK
+1 
-16 KTVFFLYT
+16 
-24 EPKISV
+24 
-30 NLYNSCQFDYICT
+30 
-43 HFNSYMKKKIAV
+43 MKKKLKV
-55 GFWESIARI
+55 GFWEYIAR
-64 VLKNRIVILGVI
+64 LILTYRVTI
-76 LAITI
+76 LIAIIAITI
-81 FLALQWKNLGMT
+81 FLGFQWRNLSMT

-109 YEDFLSKFGEEG
+109 YDDFLSKFGEEG
-121 NLIVIGFKDKE
+121 NLIVIGFKDPN

-139 AAWNELMTGL
+139 AQWNELMSGL
-149 KSSKEVELVV
+149 KLSNSVELVV
-159 SLNDLKKLEKNETE
+159 SISDLKKLQKDTLAQ
-173 EKFELVPLIDQKQ
+173 KFELVPLIENNQIKDQ
-186 TVNPAYLQKIKNELF
+186 AYLQNIKTELF

-214 QSGSIRSAIYLNKKI
+214 KSGSIRSAVYLKKEI
-229 VNTAARKTFIIENL
+229 VNTAERKTFIIETL
-243 VPKIEK
+243 LPKIEK
-249 FEKTTGIDLR
+249 FEKSTQIDLR

-283 AALFITSLIFFLFF
+283 AALLITSLIFFFFF
-297 RSFRA
+297 RSYRA

-308 ILLVGVMWSFGTLG
+308 ILIFGVMWSFGTLG

-353 YQQEIKIHHNQ
+353 YQQEIKLHQNQ

-386 AAGFATFMIT
+386 AVGFATFMIT
-396 GNDLLFEFGL
+396 GNELLYEFGL
-406 VTSINVISVYLLTL
+406 VTSINVITVYLLTL
-420 AVVPI
+420 LIVPI
-425 FYSFMPLP
+425 MYSFMPMP
-433 KEKHLFHLSKT
+433 KERHLYHLSKN
-444 YISTLLDWVENI
+444 YLSSVLGWVEKV
-456 VKYKRKTIYII
+456 VKTKRTAIYTV
-467 YALLLVFS
+467 YVLLLIFS
-475 VIGVSQMKVSGSLI
+475 VVGVMQMKVSGSLI

-498 FKDIVFFEK
+498 FKDILFYEK
-507 EFNGVMPLEIMINTK
+507 EFNGVMPLEIMIDTK

-543 SEIPE
+543 EQIPE
-548 LSKPISIVNLVKY
+548 LSKPISVVNLVKY
-561 SKQAYY
+561 SKQAFY
-567 NGNPEYYELP
+567 NGNPEYYDLP

-583 FILSYAKNATKNTKE
+583 FILSYAKNATKNTKD

-610 YARITTF
+610 YARITTY
-617 MKDIGTKEMAKVESK
+617 MKDIGTKDMAIIEQK
-632 LHQKIDKI
+632 LRTKIDAI
-640 FPKDRYE
+640 FPNDRYE

-662 YLIDNLIESL
+662 YLINNLIESL
-672 IFAILLIAGLMTYL
+672 IFAIFVIAGLMAYM
-686 FRSGKMVLASVI
+686 FRSAKMILVSVI

-713 FGIPLKP
+713 LGIPLKP

-742 KYRLDLLQNK
+742 KYRHDLKMND
-752 GKVKKS
+752 GKIKKS
-758 VFSALRETGISTFYT
+758 VFSALQETGVSTFYT
-773 SVVLILGF
+773 SIVLIFGF
-781 ATFTLSSFSGT
+781 AIFTLSSFSGT
-792 IALGGLI
+792 VALGGLI

-823 KRAKKEDLIEE
+823 KKAIQEE
-834 LN
+834 

>member
-1 MYNLYRTILCYCKIK
+1 MKNTI
-16 KTVFFLYT
+16 
-24 EPKISV
+24 
-30 NLYNSCQFDYICT
+30 Q
-43 HFNSYMKKKIAV
+43 V
-55 GFWESIARI
+55 GFWEKIARI
-64 VLKNRIVILGVI
+64 ILKNRITILII
-76 LAITI
+76 LVALTV
-81 FLALQWKNLGMT
+81 FLAFQWKNLSMS

-102 KHIVNQQ
+102 NHIANKQ
-109 YEDFLSKFGEEG
+109 YQNFLDKFGEEG
-121 NLIVIGFKDKE
+121 NLVVIGFKDPN
-132 FFTPKAF
+132 FFTPKNY

-149 KSSKEVELVV
+149 KKSKEVDLVV
-159 SLNDLKKLEKNETE
+159 SLNDLKKLEKDTVN
-173 EKFELVPLIDQKQ
+173 EKFVLTPFIDQEK
-186 TVNPAYLQKIKNELF
+186 TIDPAYLKEVQHDLF

-214 QSGSIRSAIYLNKKI
+214 ESGSVRSAVYINKDL
-229 VNTAARKTFIIENL
+229 VNTAERKTFIIENL

-249 FEKTTGIDLR
+249 FEKTTGVDLK

-270 AENMKGEIGLFIG
+270 AQDMKGEIGLFIG
-283 AALFITSLIFFLFF
+283 GALLIVSLIFFFFF

-308 ILLVGVMWSFGTLG
+308 ILIVGVMWSFGTLG

-353 YQQEIKIHHNQ
+353 YQQEIKLHNNQ
-364 AKALQRVIS
+364 AKALQRIIS
-373 KIGVSTL
+373 KIGVATL

-386 AAGFATFMIT
+386 AIGFATFMIT

-420 AVVPI
+420 VIVPI
-425 FYSFMPLP
+425 VYSFMPLP
-433 KEKHLFHLSKT
+433 KEKHLYHLTKT

-456 VKYKRKTIYII
+456 VKNKRKVIYTIYG
-467 YALLLVFS
+467 LLLVFS

-498 FKDIVFFEK
+498 YKDILFYEK
-507 EFNGVMPLEIMINTK
+507 EFNGVMPLEIMIDTK
-522 RKKGVMKLSTMKK
+522 RKKGVMKLSTMRK
-535 MDELQKTI
+535 MDELQNTI
-543 SEIPE
+543 ASMPE
-548 LSKPISIVNLVKY
+548 LSKPVSIVNLVKY
-561 SKQAYY
+561 SKQAFY
-567 NGNPEYYELP
+567 NGKPEYYQLP

-583 FILSYAKNATKNTKE
+583 FILSYAKNATKNSKD
-598 NLMKSYVDSTGQ
+598 NLMKAYVDSTGQ

-617 MKDIGTKEMAKVESK
+617 MRDIGTDKMAKVEKK
-632 LHQKIDKI
+632 LHSKIDEI

-662 YLIDNLIESL
+662 YLVGNLIESL
-672 IFAILLIAGLMTYL
+672 IFAILVIAGLMLYL
-686 FRSGKMVLASVI
+686 FRSFKMVMASVI

-742 KYRLDLLQNK
+742 KYRHDLLQSN
-752 GKVKKS
+752 GKIKKS

-799 SCTLLFAMFANLLV
+799 SCTLAFAMFANLLV

-823 KRAKKEDLIEE
+823 KKAKKEDLENLE
-834 LN
+834 Q

>member
-1 MYNLYRTILCYCKIK
+1 
-16 KTVFFLYT
+16 
-24 EPKISV
+24 
-30 NLYNSCQFDYICT
+30 
-43 HFNSYMKKKIAV
+43 MKRALKV
-55 GFWESIARI
+55 GFWEWIARI
-64 VLKNRIVILGVI
+64 ILKNRITILCVIFSLTVFLG
-76 LAITI
+76 
-81 FLALQWKNLGMT
+81 LQWKNLSMT
-93 YTEANLLPK
+93 FTEANLLPQ

-109 YEDFLSKFGEEG
+109 YQDFLNKFGEEG
-121 NLIVIGFKDKE
+121 NLIVIGIQDKR

-139 AAWNELMTGL
+139 AAWNKLMSGL
-149 KSSKEVELVV
+149 KKAQEVELVIAV
-159 SLNDLKKLEKNETE
+159 HDLKKLEKNTLL
-173 EKFELVPLIDQKQ
+173 EKFELVPLI
-186 TVNPAYLQKIKNELF
+186 NPKKTNDAAYLGGIKKELF
-201 NNLPFYEG
+201 NNLPFYES

-214 QSGSIRSAIYLNKKI
+214 QTGSIRSAIYLNKKI
-229 VNTAARKTFIIENL
+229 VNTVARKTFVVENL
-243 VPKIEK
+243 VPKINE
-249 FEKTTGIDLR
+249 FEKATGIDLR

-270 AENMKGEIGLFIG
+270 SENMKGEIGFFIG
-283 AALFITSLIFFLFF
+283 AALLITSLIFFLFF

-308 ILLVGVMWSFGTLG
+308 ILLVGVVWSFGTLG

-353 YQQEIKIHHNQ
+353 YQQEIKTHNNQ

-373 KIGVSTL
+373 KIGVATL

-386 AAGFATFMIT
+386 AIGFATFMIT
-396 GNDLLFEFGL
+396 GNDLLYEFGL
-406 VTSINVISVYLLTL
+406 VTSINVITVYLLTL
-420 AVVPI
+420 MIVPI
-425 FYSFMPLP
+425 VYSFMPVP
-433 KEKHLFHLSKT
+433 KEKHLYHLSKT
-444 YISTLLDWVENI
+444 YLSAVLNWVEYAVRYN
-456 VKYKRKTIYII
+456 RKIIYIV
-467 YALLLVFS
+467 YGLLLLFS
-475 VIGVSQMKVSGSLI
+475 IIGVSQMKVSGSLI

-498 FKDIVFFEK
+498 FKDILFFEK
-507 EFNGVMPLEIMINTK
+507 EFNGVMPLEIMIDTK
-522 RKKGVMKLSTMKK
+522 RKKGVMKLSTMKR
-535 MDELQKTI
+535 MDELQQTI
-543 SEIPE
+543 AEIPE
-548 LSKPISIVNLVKY
+548 LSKPVSIVNLVKY

-583 FILSYAKNATKNTKE
+583 FILSYAKNATKNTKD

-617 MKDIGTKEMAKVESK
+617 MRDIGTEEMAKVEDK
-632 LHQKIDKI
+632 LRTKIDQV
-640 FPKDRYE
+640 FPKERFN

-672 IFAILLIAGLMTYL
+672 IFAILLIAGLMAYM
-686 FRSGKMVLASVI
+686 FRSVKMILVSVI

-742 KYRLDLLQNK
+742 KYRHDLIENN
-752 GKVKKS
+752 GKIKKS

-773 SVVLILGF
+773 SVVLVFGF
-781 ATFTLSSFSGT
+781 AIFTLSSFSGT

-823 KRAKKEDLIEE
+823 KKALQEDTLDSKVAYAHVNEQKQ
-834 LN
+834 LF

>member
-1 MYNLYRTILCYCKIK
+1 MKNTIK
-16 KTVFFLYT
+16 
-24 EPKISV
+24 
-30 NLYNSCQFDYICT
+30 
-43 HFNSYMKKKIAV
+43 V
-55 GFWESIARI
+55 GFWELIARI
-64 VLKNRIVILGVI
+64 ILKNRITILSVIVALTLFLGW
-76 LAITI
+76 
-81 FLALQWKNLGMT
+81 QWHNLSMT

-102 KHIVNQQ
+102 KHHVNQQ
-109 YEDFLSKFGEEG
+109 YQDFLNKFGEEG
-121 NLIVIGFKDKE
+121 NLIVIGFKDDA
-132 FFTPKAF
+132 FFTPKTF
-139 AAWNELMTGL
+139 AAWNTLMTQL
-149 KSSKEVELVV
+149 KDSKAVELVISLDNLKTLQKDTIAQQFKMV
-159 SLNDLKKLEKNETE
+159 SL
-173 EKFELVPLIDQKQ
+173 IDPGQ
-186 TVNPAYLQKIKNELF
+186 TKDASYLQKIKYQLF
-201 NNLPFYEG
+201 HELPFYEG
-209 LLFNK
+209 LLYNK
-214 QSGSIRSAIYLNKKI
+214 ETGSIRSVVYLRKNI
-229 VNTAARKTFIIENL
+229 VNTAARKTFIIEQL
-243 VPKIEK
+243 VPKIDA
-249 FEKTTGIDLR
+249 FEKATGVDLR

-308 ILLVGVMWSFGTLG
+308 ILLFGVIWSFGTLG

-328 TILTAIIPPL
+328 TILTAIVPPL

-353 YQQEIKIHHNQ
+353 YQQEIKIHNNQ

-406 VTSINVISVYLLTL
+406 VTSINVITVYLLTL
-420 AVVPI
+420 LVVPI
-425 FYSFMPLP
+425 VYSFMPLP
-433 KEKHLFHLSKT
+433 KEKHLYHLSKN
-444 YISTLLDWVENI
+444 YISSFLNWVETI
-456 VKYKRKTIYII
+456 VKTKRSRIYGI
-467 YALLLVFS
+467 YALLLLFS

-498 FKDIVFFEK
+498 FKDILFYEK
-507 EFNGVMPLEIMINTK
+507 EFHGVMPLEIMINTE
-522 RKKGVMKLSTMKK
+522 RRKGVMKLSTLKR
-535 MDELQKTI
+535 MDELQQTI
-543 SEIPE
+543 AQIPE
-548 LSKPISIVNLVKY
+548 LSKPVSVVNLVKY
-561 SKQAYY
+561 SRQAYY
-567 NGNPEYYELP
+567 NGKPEYYDLP
-577 TSQEQA
+577 TSQEQV
-583 FILSYAKNATKNTKE
+583 FILSYAKNASKNTKD

-617 MKDIGTKEMAKVESK
+617 MKDIGTEEMAKVEK
-632 LHQKIDKI
+632 RLQTKIDEV
-640 FPKDRYE
+640 FPKDHFQ

-672 IFAILLIAGLMTYL
+672 IFAILLIAGLMAYL
-686 FRSGKMVLASVI
+686 FRSVKMVFASVI

-742 KYRLDLLQNK
+742 KYRHDLLQNN

-773 SVVLILGF
+773 SVVLIFGF
-781 ATFTLSSFSGT
+781 AIFTLSSFSGT

-823 KRAKKEDLIEE
+823 KRAKKEDYEDE
-834 LN
+834 

>member
-1 MYNLYRTILCYCKIK
+1 MK
-16 KTVFFLYT
+16 
-24 EPKISV
+24 
-30 NLYNSCQFDYICT
+30 NSIQ
-43 HFNSYMKKKIAV
+43 V
-55 GFWESIARI
+55 GFWEKLARI
-64 VLKNRIVILGVI
+64 ILKNRITILVILTA
-76 LAITI
+76 LTI
-81 FLALQWKNLGMT
+81 FLAFQWKNLAMT

-102 KHIVNQQ
+102 DHIANKEYQK
-109 YEDFLSKFGEEG
+109 FLDKFGEEG
-121 NLIVIGFKDKE
+121 NLIVIGFKDPK
-132 FFTPKAF
+132 FFTPKNY
-139 AAWNELMTGL
+139 AAWTEMMTGL
-149 KSSKEVELVV
+149 KKSKEVDLVV
-159 SLNDLKKLEKNETE
+159 SLNDLKKLEKDTVN
-173 EKFELVPLIDQKQ
+173 EKFVLSPFIDQAK
-186 TVNPAYLQKIKNELF
+186 TLDPAYLKKVQFDLF

-214 QSGSIRSAIYLNKKI
+214 QSGSVRSAIYMNKAL
-229 VNTAARKTFIIENL
+229 VNTAQRKTFILENL
-243 VPKIEK
+243 VPKIDK
-249 FEKTTGIDLR
+249 FEKTTGIDLK

-270 AENMKGEIGLFIG
+270 ANDMKGEIGLFIG
-283 AALFITSLIFFLFF
+283 AALFTVSLIFFFFF

-308 ILLVGVMWSFGTLG
+308 ILIVGVIWSFGTLG

-353 YQQEIKIHHNQ
+353 YQQEIKLHSNQ
-364 AKALQRVIS
+364 AKALQRIIS

-386 AAGFATFMIT
+386 AIGFATFMIT

-420 AVVPI
+420 LIVPI
-425 FYSFMPLP
+425 VYSFMSMPN
-433 KEKHLFHLSKT
+433 EKHLYHLTKN
-444 YISTLLDWVENI
+444 YISTLLDFVENMI
-456 VKYKRKTIYII
+456 KNKRKVIYTIYG
-467 YALLLVFS
+467 LLLVFS
-475 VIGVSQMKVSGSLI
+475 VIGVFQMKVSGSLI

-498 FKDIVFFEK
+498 FKDILFYEK
-507 EFNGVMPLEIMINTK
+507 EFNGVMPLEIMIDTK
-522 RKKGVMKLSTMKK
+522 KKKGVMKASTIRK
-535 MDELQKTI
+535 MDELQNTI
-543 SEIPE
+543 SEMPE
-548 LSKPISIVNLVKY
+548 LAKPVSVVNLVKY
-561 SKQAYY
+561 SKQAFY
-567 NGNPEYYELP
+567 NGNPEYYQLP
-577 TSQEQA
+577 TSQEQT
-583 FILSYAKNATKNTKE
+583 FILGYAKNATKNSKE
-598 NLMKSYVDSTGQ
+598 NLMKAYVDSTGQ

-617 MKDIGTKEMAKVESK
+617 MKDIGTDEMAKVEKK
-632 LHQKIDKI
+632 LHSKIDEI

-647 VTLTGKALVFQKGTS
+647 VTVTGKALVFQKGTS
-662 YLIDNLIESL
+662 YLVENLIESL
-672 IFAILLIAGLMTYL
+672 IFAILVIAILMLYL
-686 FRSGKMVLASVI
+686 FRSLKMVFASVI
-698 TNILPLCITSGLMGY
+698 TNVLPLCITSGLMGY

-742 KYRLDLLQNK
+742 KYKHDLLQNN

-799 SCTLLFAMFANLLV
+799 SCTLAFAMFANLLV

-823 KRAKKEDLIEE
+823 KKAKKEDLESLE
-834 LN
+834 K

>member
-1 MYNLYRTILCYCKIK
+1 
-16 KTVFFLYT
+16 
-24 EPKISV
+24 
-30 NLYNSCQFDYICT
+30 
-43 HFNSYMKKKIAV
+43 MKKKIAV

>member
-1 MYNLYRTILCYCKIK
+1 MK
-16 KTVFFLYT
+16 KTL
-24 EPKISV
+24 K
-30 NLYNSCQFDYICT
+30 
-43 HFNSYMKKKIAV
+43 V
-55 GFWESIARI
+55 GFWEYIARLI
-64 VLKNRIVILGVI
+64 LTYRITILI
-76 LAITI
+76 AITAITI
-81 FLALQWKNLGMT
+81 FLGFQWRNLGMT

-109 YEDFLSKFGEEG
+109 YDDFLSKFGEEG
-121 NLIVIGFKDKE
+121 NLIVIGFKDPN

-139 AAWNELMTGL
+139 AEWNELMTGL
-149 KSSKEVELVV
+149 KSSKNVELVV
-159 SLNDLKKLEKNETE
+159 SISDLKKLQKDTLAQ
-173 EKFELVPLIDQKQ
+173 KFELVPLIDHNQIKNK
-186 TVNPAYLQKIKNELF
+186 TYLQNVKTELF

-214 QSGSIRSAIYLNKKI
+214 KSGSIRSAIYLKKAI
-229 VNTAARKTFIIENL
+229 VNTAERKTFIIETL
-243 VPKIEK
+243 IPKIEK
-249 FEKTTGIDLR
+249 FEKNTGIDLR

-283 AALFITSLIFFLFF
+283 AALLITSLIFFFFF
-297 RSFRA
+297 RSYRA
-302 TFISIC
+302 TFISIF
-308 ILLVGVMWSFGTLG
+308 ILLFGVMWSFGTLG

-353 YQQEIKIHHNQ
+353 YQQEIKLHQNQ

-396 GNDLLFEFGL
+396 GNELLYEFGL
-406 VTSINVISVYLLTL
+406 VTSINVITVYLLTL
-420 AVVPI
+420 LIVPI
-425 FYSFMPLP
+425 MYSFMPMP
-433 KEKHLFHLSKT
+433 KEKHLYHLSKN
-444 YISTLLDWVENI
+444 YLSSVLGWVEKV
-456 VKYKRKTIYII
+456 VKTKRTFIYTV
-467 YALLLVFS
+467 YVLLLVFS
-475 VIGVSQMKVSGSLI
+475 VIGVMQMKVSGSLI

-498 FKDIVFFEK
+498 FKDILFYEK

-522 RKKGVMKLSTMKK
+522 HKKGVMKLSTMKK

-543 SEIPE
+543 EQIPE
-548 LSKPISIVNLVKY
+548 LSKPVSVVNLVKY
-561 SKQAYY
+561 SKQAFY

-577 TSQEQA
+577 TSQEQV
-583 FILSYAKNATKNTKE
+583 FILSYAKNATKKTKD

-610 YARITTF
+610 YARITTY
-617 MKDIGTKEMAKVESK
+617 MKDIGTRDMAAIEGK
-632 LHQKIDKI
+632 LRTKIDRI

-647 VTLTGKALVFQKGTS
+647 VTLTGKALVFQKGTA
-662 YLIDNLIESL
+662 YLINNLIESL
-672 IFAILLIAGLMTYL
+672 IFAIFLIAALMAYL
-686 FRSGKMVLASVI
+686 FRSAKMIFVSVI

-713 FGIPLKP
+713 LGIPLKP

-742 KYRLDLLQNK
+742 KYRHDLKMNN
-752 GKVKKS
+752 GKIKKS
-758 VFSALRETGISTFYT
+758 VFSALQETGVSTFYT
-773 SVVLILGF
+773 SIVLIFGF
-781 ATFTLSSFSGT
+781 AIFTLSSFSGT
-792 IALGGLI
+792 VALGGLI

-823 KRAKKEDLIEE
+823 KKAKQEE
-834 LN
+834 

>member
-1 MYNLYRTILCYCKIK
+1 
-16 KTVFFLYT
+16 
-24 EPKISV
+24 
-30 NLYNSCQFDYICT
+30 
-43 HFNSYMKKKIAV
+43 MKKKLKV
-55 GFWESIARI
+55 GFWEYIARLI
-64 VLKNRIVILGVI
+64 LTYRITILI
-76 LAITI
+76 AITAITI
-81 FLALQWKNLGMT
+81 FLGFQWRNLNMT

-109 YEDFLSKFGEEG
+109 YDDFLSKFGEEG
-121 NLIVIGFKDKE
+121 NLIVIGFQDPN

-139 AAWNELMTGL
+139 AEWNELMLGL
-149 KSSKEVELVV
+149 KSSKNVELVV
-159 SLNDLKKLEKNETE
+159 SISDLKKLQKDTIAQ
-173 EKFELVPLIDQKQ
+173 KFELTPLIDTNQIENQ
-186 TVNPAYLQKIKNELF
+186 AYLQNIKTELF

-214 QSGSIRSAIYLNKKI
+214 KSGSIRSAIYLKKEI
-229 VNTAARKTFIIENL
+229 VNTAERKIFIIETL
-243 VPKIEK
+243 LPKIEK
-249 FEKTTGIDLR
+249 FEKNTGIDLR

-283 AALFITSLIFFLFF
+283 AALLITSLIFFFFF
-297 RSFRA
+297 RSYRA
-302 TFISIC
+302 TFISIF
-308 ILLVGVMWSFGTLG
+308 ILLFGVMWSFGTLG
-322 LFHYKI
+322 LFNYKI

-353 YQQEIKIHHNQ
+353 YQQEIKLHQNQ

-396 GNDLLFEFGL
+396 GNELLYEFGL
-406 VTSINVISVYLLTL
+406 VTSINVITVYLLTL
-420 AVVPI
+420 LIVPI
-425 FYSFMPLP
+425 MYSFMPMP
-433 KEKHLFHLSKT
+433 KEKHLYHLSKNYLSTVLGWVEKVVKTKRT
-444 YISTLLDWVENI
+444 YIYTVY
-456 VKYKRKTIYII
+456 V
-467 YALLLVFS
+467 LLLVFS
-475 VIGVSQMKVSGSLI
+475 VVGVIQMKVSGSLI

-498 FKDIVFFEK
+498 YKDILFYEK

-522 RKKGVMKLSTMKK
+522 HKKGVMKLSTMKK

-543 SEIPE
+543 EQIPE
-548 LSKPISIVNLVKY
+548 LSKPVSVVNLVKY
-561 SKQAYY
+561 SKQAFY

-583 FILSYAKNATKNTKE
+583 FILSYAKNATKNTKD

-610 YARITTF
+610 YARITTY
-617 MKDIGTKEMAKVESK
+617 MKDIGTKDMANIEKK
-632 LHQKIDKI
+632 LRIKIEEI

-647 VTLTGKALVFQKGTS
+647 VTLTGKALVFQKGTT
-662 YLIDNLIESL
+662 YLINNLIESL
-672 IFAILLIAGLMTYL
+672 LFAILLIAGLMAYM
-686 FRSGKMVLASVI
+686 FRSAKMIFVSVI

-713 FGIPLKP
+713 LGIPLKP

-742 KYRLDLLQNK
+742 KYRHDLKMNNQK
-752 GKVKKS
+752 IKKS
-758 VFSALRETGISTFYT
+758 VFSALQETGVSTFYT
-773 SVVLILGF
+773 SIVLIFGF
-781 ATFTLSSFSGT
+781 AIFTLSSFSGT
-792 IALGGLI
+792 VALGGLI

-823 KRAKKEDLIEE
+823 KKAKLEE
-834 LN
+834 